1 MTEDN
6 RHFISVDGWAEPAAI
21 LGFEP
26 LRPRKE
32 ASAFRI
38 HVVDH
43 RNREVPPTP
52 EVDFDG
58 FALSQAERDPAEAAR
73 LAAQRYGPDSRVV
86 SVGGHEALLYE
97 LGPEPDHPDDVDPAS
112 PAVVTWADGR
122 RFVFLTSDRHDAA
135 DLLEIATS
143 LYPAP

>member
-6 RHFISVDGWAEPAAI
+6 QHFISVDGWAEAAAI

-26 LRPRKE
+26 LRPRKRGL
-32 ASAFRI
+32 AFRI
-38 HVVDH
+38 HVMDH
-43 RNREVPPTP
+43 RNREVAPTL

-58 FALSQAERDPAEAAR
+58 FVLSQADREPAEAAR
-73 LAAQRYGPDSRVV
+73 LAAERYGPDSRVV
-86 SVGGHEALLYE
+86 SVGNHEALLYE
-97 LGPEPDHPDDVDPAS
+97 LGPEPDPDDVDPRS

-122 RFVFLTSDRHDAA
+122 RFVFVASDRHDAA